1 MARLFVL
8 AFTMLPAVVKAHEV
22 NENVIGS
29 DSHIMAHVMQAV
41 FALSFA
47 FCAFVVYV
55 MYKDYQ
61 KKKTTTVV

>member
-1 MARLFVL
+1 MVRIFVL
-8 AFTMLPAVVKAHEV
+8 AFMLNPVLGFAHEV

-29 DSHIMAHVMQAV
+29 DSHVMAHVMQVV

-47 FCAFVVYV
+47 FCGFVVYV

-61 KKKTTTVV
+61 KKKIKTVV